1 MMLYPSVSSL
11 LTKLNSR
18 YYLVNVIAQRAR
30 ELAQNAEDRGE
41 RLDVKPVSLAIK
53 DIDDGTIDV
62 RDYMNKD

>member
-11 LTKLNSR
+11 LEKLSSR

-30 ELAQNAEDRGE
+30 EISKNAEDSGE
-41 RLDVKPVSLAIK
+41 HLDIKPVSLAIK

-62 RDYMNKD
+62 RDYMNKN

>member
-11 LTKLNSR
+11 LEKLNSR

-30 ELAQNAEDRGE
+30 ELAQNAEECGE

-53 DIDDGTIDV
+53 DIDDGTVDV